1 MENDQPQTPQLNLG
15 EPVPVE
21 PTPFNPKEP
30 LHKRVKRG
38 EYHRKMIPMTEI
50 EKKFTEIVA
59 KGGDPTSAAE
69 ALLKM
74 SGKNDQWIESWRIR
88 ALAKPTVKRDIVRIA
103 NDLGVSEA
111 NLMAKLFAII
121 FKPKQKDEM
130 ALAGIKEAFRI
141 HGSYAPEKSVN
152 VDVEVQVDA
161 TAYRGKTD
169 EEVRSEIARI
179 FELPQIPQSEG

>member
-1 MENDQPQTPQLNLG
+1 MEN
-15 EPVPVE
+15 EPV
-21 PTPFNPKEP
+21 TPIIKDSVSVDSEIQNPREP
-30 LHKRVKRG
+30 LHKRIKRKG
-38 EYHRKMIPMTEI
+38 EKHRKMIPMTET
-50 EKKFTEIVA
+50 EKKFTEIIA

-74 SGKNDQWIESWRIR
+74 SGQNEEWIQSWKLR

-103 NDLGVSEA
+103 NELGVSEE

-121 FKPKQKDEM
+121 FKPKQRDDI
-130 ALAGIKEAFRI
+130 ALAGIKEAFRV

-152 VDVEVQVDA
+152 VDLEVQIDT

-179 FELPQIPQSEG
+179 FELPQNPQSEG